1 MLRRPSALCATPRE
15 EGCSS
20 TAIGLTRTEISAVWI
35 NLSGRGSAEISVR
48 VNPAVP

>member
-20 TAIGLTRTEISAVWI
+20 TAIDLLAIATPAVWNNLADRDSAGVAIANKSAV
-35 NLSGRGSAEISVR
+35 
-48 VNPAVP
+48 P